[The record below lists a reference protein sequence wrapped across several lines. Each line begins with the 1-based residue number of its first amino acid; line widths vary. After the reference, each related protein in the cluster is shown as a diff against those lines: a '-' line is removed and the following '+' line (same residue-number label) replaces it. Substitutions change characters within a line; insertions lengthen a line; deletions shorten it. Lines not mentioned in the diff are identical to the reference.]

1 MATVKNEIDSDLLL
15 QIIDNINSRTKT
27 LTSYEKELGINRS
40 SIKRRIQGAGYTF
53 NKEEGKWLLTGETIS
68 NKDNKPKKEPVKID
82 NVTPNPIVKVKE
94 EVASKENEKV
104 VAPVGRPKKEG
115 EYKRFNMELP
125 ADLLKALKRK
135 ALEEDTTATDIIV
148 KLLIE
153 NIENKYR

>member
-1 MATVKNEIDSDLLL
+1 MAIIKNEIDSDLLL
-15 QIIDNINSRTKT
+15 QIIDNINSKIKT

-53 NKEEGKWLLTGETIS
+53 NKEEGKWLLNSETIS
-68 NKDNKPKKEPVKID
+68 NKDNKPKKELVKIN
-82 NVTPNPIVKVKE
+82 NVISNPIDKVKNT
-94 EVASKENEKV
+94 VISKKKDNTS
-104 VAPVGRPKKEG
+104 APVGRPKKEG

-135 ALEEDTTATDIIV
+135 ALEEDRTATDIIV

-153 NIENKYR
+153 NIENKYK

>member
-1 MATVKNEIDSDLLL
+1 MAIVKNEIDSDLLL
-15 QIIDNINSRTKT
+15 QIIDNINNRRKT

-53 NKEEGKWLLTGETIS
+53 NKEEGKWLLNDETVS
-68 NKDNKPKKEPVKID
+68 NGDNKPKRESVKID
-82 NVTPNPIVKVKE
+82 NNKPNQIVKE
-94 EVASKENEKV
+94 EVKPKKKDKNP
-104 VAPVGRPKKEG
+104 APVGRPKKEG

-153 NIENKYR
+153 NIEDKYR